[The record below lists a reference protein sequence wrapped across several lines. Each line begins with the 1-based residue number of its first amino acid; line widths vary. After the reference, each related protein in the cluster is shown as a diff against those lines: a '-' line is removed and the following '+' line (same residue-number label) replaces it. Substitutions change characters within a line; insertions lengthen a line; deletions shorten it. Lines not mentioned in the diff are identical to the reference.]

1 MQVCPIPSEA
11 TLGNNALYEFHSEEY
26 ADSSVQIHPS
36 WCSMEYRN
44 TEIKLETL
52 VTYFN
57 EERVNLNPVFQRG
70 SVWKIGDRRELIKNV
85 VLGRPIPA
93 IFVYKDEAG
102 SKYVFNILD
111 GKQRLESILLFIGSA
126 RADFKISTWAKYIPI
141 GELREQVAFAAPLG
155 AKKGK
160 LLTLAQL
167 DETVIRELR
176 EYPIPMIEITLNEA
190 TSIDEIISL
199 FVDINQRGVK
209 VTRLQIVRALKRNDR
224 FLKDVYGLIAIKQ
237 KRAQAAFARRKR
249 TDFVYVLKRLQV
261 VANIYDPDQQADRMW
276 ERLFEIA
283 LFVRS
288 GKHRKPT
295 EILKSFIK
303 APDVLQD
310 RLSAEERG
318 RLSRAF
324 DFLAWAYKHTGL
336 EKTRFAT
343 DQTHFYTMVTAIL
356 GKNLLSL
363 YQQQDLADALC
374 DFNDALDRRSSQIP
388 GMSKIVREYK
398 AQSAKQTSD
407 STRREEREK
416 DLLAAIALLVSR
428 KGARGGS
435 LESAPPPTPLS
446 ILMS

>member
-1 MQVCPIPSEA
+1 
-11 TLGNNALYEFHSEEY
+11 
-26 ADSSVQIHPS
+26 
-36 WCSMEYRN
+36 MEYRN

-70 SVWKIGDRRELIKNV
+70 SVWKIGDRRELVKNV

-93 IFVYKDEAG
+93 IFVYKDVAG

-126 RADFKISTWAKYIPI
+126 RADFKIDTWAKYIPI
-141 GELREQVAFAAPLG
+141 GDLRDQVDFAAPLG
-155 AKKGK
+155 TKKSQ
-160 LLTLAQL
+160 LLTLSQL
-167 DETVIRELR
+167 NETVIRELR
-176 EYPIPMIEITLNEA
+176 EYPIPMIEITMNEA

-224 FLKDVYGLIAIKQ
+224 FLKDVYGLLAIKQ
-237 KRAQAAFARRKR
+237 KRAQASFVRRKR

-261 VANIYDPDQQADRMW
+261 VENIIDADQQADRMW

-303 APDVLQD
+303 APDVPQE
-310 RLSAEERG
+310 RLSATERG
-318 RLSRAF
+318 KLSMTF
-324 DFLAWAYKHTGL
+324 DFLATAYKKNGL
-336 EKTRFAT
+336 GKTRFAT

-356 GKNLLSL
+356 GMDLLDV
-363 YQQQDLADALC
+363 YEPADLSMALF
-374 DFNDALDRRSSQIP
+374 DFNELLDKPSLKVP
-388 GMSKIVREYK
+388 GMSKIAKEYK
-398 AQSAKQTSD
+398 GQSAKQTSD
-407 STRREEREK
+407 STRREERQK
-416 DLLAAIALLVSR
+416 QLLRAIDLLVAD
-428 KGARGGS
+428 RGG
-435 LESAPPPTPLS
+435 AKKVNQDDGKRGVQRRVAHVR
-446 ILMS
+446 

>member
-1 MQVCPIPSEA
+1 
-11 TLGNNALYEFHSEEY
+11 
-26 ADSSVQIHPS
+26 
-36 WCSMEYRN
+36 MEYRN

-102 SKYVFNILD
+102 SRYIFNILD

-126 RADFKISTWAKYIPI
+126 RPDFKINTWAKYIPI
-141 GELREQVAFAAPLG
+141 GELRDQVDFAAPLG
-155 AKKGK
+155 VKRNK
-160 LLTLAQL
+160 LQTLAQL
-167 DETVIRELR
+167 DEAVVRELR
-176 EYPIPMIEITLNEA
+176 EYPIPMIEITLNET

-224 FLKDVYGLIAIKQ
+224 FLKDVYGLLAIKQ
-237 KRAQAAFARRKR
+237 KRAQAAFVKRKK
-249 TDFVYVLKRLQV
+249 TDFVFVLKHLQV
-261 VANIYDPDQQADRMW
+261 VANIFDPDQQADRMW

-283 LFVRS
+283 LFARS

-303 APDVLQD
+303 APDAMQE
-310 RLSAEERG
+310 RLSAMERG
-318 RLSRAF
+318 KLTRTF
-324 DFLAWAYKHTGL
+324 NFLASAYKTSAL
-336 EKTRFAT
+336 SKTRFAT

-356 GKNLLSL
+356 GKNLLDIYESA
-363 YQQQDLADALC
+363 DLAAALC
-374 DFNDALDRRSSQIP
+374 DFNEQLDKVSL
-388 GMSKIVREYK
+388 KIRGLSNIVKEYK

-407 STRREEREK
+407 STRREERERELLLAI
-416 DLLAAIALLVSR
+416 DLLVAN
-428 KGARGGS
+428 KGGKKKEA
-435 LESAPPPTPLS
+435 
-446 ILMS
+446 